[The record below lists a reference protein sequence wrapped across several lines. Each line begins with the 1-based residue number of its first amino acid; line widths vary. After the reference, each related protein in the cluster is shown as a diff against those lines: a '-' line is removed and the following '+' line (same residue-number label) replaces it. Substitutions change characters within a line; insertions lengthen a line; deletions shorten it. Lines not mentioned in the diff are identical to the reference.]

1 MNTIRRLEIDPFDL
15 DTCFEYDVREVI
27 EMSKEDAE
35 HLRGQLI
42 QASLQ
47 VANYI
52 SIKEKQERLWRAN
65 LDLPF

>member
-1 MNTIRRLEIDPFDL
+1 MRAIKRLDIDPFDL
-15 DTCFEYDVREVI
+15 DTTFEYDVREVT

-35 HLRGQLI
+35 HLRGQLV

-52 SIKEKQERLWRAN
+52 SLKEKQEREWRAN
-65 LDLPF
+65 IDLPF